1 MGHPS
6 SGLERVLSAVATT
19 AARLCEARDCQIYL
33 AEGSQLRF
41 AAQHGPRRPVSYPG
55 YRVGETRPINRRTAL
70 GAAIL
75 DRRTVHVRDM
85 KAATR
90 RFPESPAAQ
99 RIPGVSNTRTL
110 LAAPLLRD
118 GQVVGG
124 ITIRRTAVRPF
135 TPRQIS
141 LLETFAGQ
149 AALAIDNARLSEELG
164 ERNRALGEALKQQ
177 TATSDVLRIISSSP
191 TDLQPVLDVIA
202 ERAVRLCDGMFGS
215 VYRFD
220 GELIHMVAHHN
231 YPAVA
236 LELSRQ
242 RFPTPPTRGLFT
254 ARAILERAVVHVP
267 DVEHAADYTA
277 HDLVAAAGFRS
288 VLSVPMLRDGKPVG
302 AITVWRAA
310 SGPFPDRQVAL
321 LQTFADQAVIA
332 IENARLFSEL
342 RERNRDLT
350 QALERETATG
360 DILRVISSSPTDLQP
375 VLNAVAKS
383 AARLCAAYDAI
394 ILRLDGDVLRRVA
407 HHGPIPAPPAP
418 VFAPTRDTVGGRTV
432 LDRQPIHV
440 ADLPAETGEF
450 PVGSAVA
457 RQLGSRT
464 VLGVPLLREGVAIGA
479 IYLRRTEVRPFTDSQ
494 ITLLQT
500 FADQAVIAIE
510 NVRLFTELQ
519 QRNSELSEA
528 LERQTATSEILQV
541 ISSSPTDTRPV
552 FDTIVR
558 NAVTLCGALYG
569 MVWRY
574 DGDLVQLVGHHD
586 LPPEE
591 LDELR
596 RVFPRPAAGMAF
608 HEDLRRGVVKNVR
621 DVETAS
627 EVPAEVR
634 ARSRRRGVRSVLVAP
649 MRRGD
654 EVIGAIGVSHREI
667 GAFSPSREEL
677 LKTFADQAV
686 IAIENVR
693 LFTELQARN
702 RDLSEALE
710 QQTATSEILRVISSS
725 PTDIQPVF
733 ATLATSAAR
742 LCDAFDAAIHR
753 IDGDVLRLVAH
764 EGPIE
769 PDAVLPL
776 RQGTV
781 AGHAVREQRTLQVAD
796 LQAEEDAYP
805 LSARFARN
813 RGFRTILAVPMLRGA
828 EALGTIT
835 IRRTEVRPFTD
846 RQAELL
852 KTFADQAVIAI
863 ENVRLFNELQAR
875 NGELT
880 EALEQQ
886 TATSEILRVISQS
899 QTDVQPVFDTIVES
913 AARLCDGTFSVLL
926 GFDGEM
932 IRLVATHNWTPAALD
947 IARRIWPAPPSREL
961 VTNRAILERA
971 VIHVPDVELE
981 YRADEPRELVR
992 MIGYRSVLAVPMLR
1006 DGVPL
1011 GVIAVGRAE
1020 SGLFADNQIALLKT
1034 FADQAVIAI
1043 ENVRLFTELQARNRE
1058 LTVALEQQ
1066 TATSEVLRV
1075 ISRSQTDAQ
1084 PVFDT
1089 IAQSAV
1095 RLCEGV
1101 QGTVVRLDGAL
1112 VHRLA
1117 SFNMDPEGEE
1127 AFRRYFPRPADR
1139 RLAVTRAALEGS
1151 IVHIPD
1157 VLQDPDMDRETQ
1169 LRTVARAVLAVPML
1183 RNGQSIGA
1191 IAVVRREP
1199 RLFSDDQV
1207 ALLKTFADQAV
1218 IAIENVR
1225 LFTELQA
1232 RTRDL
1237 TRSVEQLTALG
1248 EVSRALSSTLDLD
1261 VVLGTIV
1268 ARARQLAGIDACTV
1282 HEYDERVEEFHLRA
1296 THNLNEEV
1304 VAVLRRAPIRKG
1316 EGAAGRMAV
1325 TREPVHIADIT
1336 AAGAYHGPL
1345 REVLLRSGARAVLTI
1360 PLLRE
1365 GHLIGGLTVTRMRPG
1380 EFQPETIELLKTFA
1394 TQSALAIQNARLFRE
1409 IADKSRELEVASRH
1423 KSQFLANMSHELRTP
1438 LNAILGYT
1446 ELIADNIYGEVP
1458 ERMREVLE
1466 RVDKSGR
1473 HLLGL
1478 INDVLDLSKIEAGQ
1492 LTLALT
1498 DYSLADVVHTVAAS
1512 VGSLA
1517 AEKKLEL
1524 AITVD
1529 PDLPLGRGDARR
1541 LTQVLL
1547 NLVGNA
1553 LKFTEAGRVAV
1564 EARRD
1569 GESFLVS
1576 VTDTGPGIAPGDQ
1589 ERVFEEFQQV
1599 QSSKA
1604 GTKGGTGLGLA
1615 IARRIVHMHGGR
1627 LWLDSTLGEGSTFSF
1642 TVPVRVE

>member
-1 MGHPS
+1 MEHPT
-6 SGLERVLSAVATT
+6 SGLDRVLSAVART
-19 AARLCEARDCQIYL
+19 AARLCEARDCRIYL
-33 AEGSQLRF
+33 AEGGQLRL
-41 AAQHGPRRPVSYPG
+41 AVQHGPRRPVPYPG
-55 YRVGETRPINRRTAL
+55 YGLGETRPISRRTAL
-70 GAAIL
+70 GVAIL
-75 DRRTVHVRDM
+75 DRRTIHERDM
-85 KAATR
+85 TAATR
-90 RFPESPAAQ
+90 RFPDSPSAAQ
-99 RIPGVSNTRTL
+99 RIAGVRTRTL

-124 ITIRRTAVRPF
+124 IVIRRTVVRPF

-141 LLETFAGQ
+141 LLETFADQ
-149 AALAIDNARLSEELG
+149 AALAIDNARLSEELR
-164 ERNRALGEALKQQ
+164 ERNRALGEALEQQ
-177 TATSDVLRIISSSP
+177 TATSDVLRVISSSP
-191 TDLQPVLDVIA
+191 TDLQSILDVIA

-231 YPAVA
+231 YSAVA
-236 LELSRQ
+236 LELSRR

-267 DVEHAADYTA
+267 DVEHAADYIVA
-277 HDLVAAAGFRS
+277 DLVAAAGFRS

-310 SGPFPDRQVAL
+310 SGPFADRQVA
-321 LQTFADQAVIA
+321 
-332 IENARLFSEL
+332 
-342 RERNRDLT
+342 
-350 QALERETATG
+350 
-360 DILRVISSSPTDLQP
+360 
-375 VLNAVAKS
+375 
-383 AARLCAAYDAI
+383 
-394 ILRLDGDVLRRVA
+394 
-407 HHGPIPAPPAP
+407 
-418 VFAPTRDTVGGRTV
+418 
-432 LDRQPIHV
+432 
-440 ADLPAETGEF
+440 
-450 PVGSAVA
+450 
-457 RQLGSRT
+457 
-464 VLGVPLLREGVAIGA
+464 
-479 IYLRRTEVRPFTDSQ
+479 
-494 ITLLQT
+494 LLQT

-519 QRNSELSEA
+519 QRNRELSEA

-541 ISSSPTDTRPV
+541 ISSSPTDTQPV
-552 FDTIVR
+552 FDTIVG

-574 DGDLVQLVGHHD
+574 DGALVQLVGHHD

-596 RVFPRPAAGMAF
+596 RVFPQPAARMAF

-634 ARSRRRGVRSVLVAP
+634 ARWRRRGVRSVLVAP

-781 AGHAVREQRTLQVAD
+781 AGHAIREQRTLQVAD

-813 RGFRTILAVPMLRGA
+813 RGFKTILAVPMLRGA

-852 KTFADQAVIAI
+852 RTFADQAVIAI
-863 ENVRLFNELQAR
+863 ENVRLFTELQAR
-875 NGELT
+875 NRELT

-899 QTDVQPVFDTIVES
+899 QTDVRPVFDTIVES
-913 AARLCDGTFSVLL
+913 AARLCDGVFSTLL
-926 GFDGEM
+926 SFDGELLH
-932 IRLVATHNWTPAALD
+932 LVATHNWTPTGLD
-947 IARRIWPAPPSREL
+947 VARRIWPARPSRQL
-961 VTNRAILERA
+961 VTSRAILERT
-971 VIHVPDVELE
+971 VVHVSDVELE
-981 YRADEPRELVR
+981 YREGEPRELVR
-992 MIGYRSVLAVPMLR
+992 TIGYRSVLAVPMLR

-1020 SGLFADNQIALLKT
+1020 PGLFADNQIALLKT

-1043 ENVRLFTELQARNRE
+1043 ENVRLFTELQGRNHE
-1058 LTVALEQQ
+1058 LTEALEQQ
-1066 TATSEVLRV
+1066 TATSEILGV
-1075 ISRSQTDAQ
+1075 ISSSPTDVQ
-1084 PVFDT
+1084 PVFDA
-1089 IAQSAV
+1089 IAASAV
-1095 RLCEGV
+1095 RLCAAAFGCVFRFDGELLHFVAQHRFSVEAIELMQRQYPRPPSGLNASV
-1101 QGTVVRLDGAL
+1101 IVDRTVVHSSDVLSDPRTMNPELARALGYRSFLGVPMMREGRPIGLIAIFGAEARPFSDKQIALLQTFAAQAVIAVENVRLFSELDARNRDLTQALEQQTATSEILRVISSSPTDLQPVMDAVAASAARLCGASDT
-1112 VHRLA
+1112 VIYRV
-1117 SFNMDPEGEE
+1117 EGDQL
-1127 AFRRYFPRPADR
+1127 RPVAQFGRTPVVPLRIDRHTPTGSAVLDR
-1139 RLAVTRAALEGS
+1139 RT
-1151 IVHIPD
+1151 VHIHDIAAVPAEEFPD
-1157 VLQDPDMDRETQ
+1157 TP
-1169 LRTVARAVLAVPML
+1169 ARATGVRTLLSTPLL
-1183 RNGQSIGA
+1183 RQGVAIGA
-1191 IAVVRREP
+1191 ILIRRMVVDP
-1199 RLFSDDQV
+1199 FTDSQID
-1207 ALLKTFADQAV
+1207 LLKTFADQAV

-1261 VVLGTIV
+1261 AVLSTIV
-1268 ARARQLAGIDACTV
+1268 ARARQLAGTDACTV
-1282 HEYDERVEEFHLRA
+1282 HEYDEQAEEFHLRA

-1304 VAVLRRAPIRKG
+1304 VVALRRAPVRKG

-1336 AAGAYHGPL
+1336 EADAYHGPL
-1345 REVLLRSGARAVLTI
+1345 RDVLLRSGARAVLTI

-1365 GHLIGGLTVTRMRPG
+1365 DHLIGGLTVTRKTPG
-1380 EFQPETIELLKTFA
+1380 EFPPETIELLKTFA

-1409 IADKSRELEVASRH
+1409 IEDKSRQLEVASRH

-1492 LTLALT
+1492 LMLALT
-1498 DYSLADVVHTVAAS
+1498 DYSLADVVQSVAAS

-1529 PDLPLGRGDARR
+1529 PDLPLGRGDSRR

-1564 EARRD
+1564 EARRE

-1599 QSSKA
+1599 RSSKA

-1615 IARRIVHMHGGR
+1615 IARRIVQMHGGR
-1627 LWLDSTLGEGSTFSF
+1627 LWLDSTLGQGSTFSF